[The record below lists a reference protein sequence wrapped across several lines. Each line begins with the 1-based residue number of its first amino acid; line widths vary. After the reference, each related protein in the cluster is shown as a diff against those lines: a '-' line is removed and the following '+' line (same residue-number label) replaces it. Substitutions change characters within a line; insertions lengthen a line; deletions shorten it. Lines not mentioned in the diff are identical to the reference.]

1 MEFPLLIFAY
11 LLISALIV
19 VSIYS
24 VRKGKSSPIQGQVLF
39 QESLTYGRHLT
50 GPLGV
55 FGSQANSLEVTLT
68 DKYFYIRPFFPFNLV
83 NLGLEWIV
91 PLQEIFDIEVLKKN
105 FLSPNR
111 IQLTF
116 HDAKGKIQKIEF
128 KVSNPERFLEAMEL
142 AQGTRFHFLQAEKC
156 AYLQGGSCRCH
167 RLDSMRQVQYVASS
181 RMLQSQW
188 QVHRFRMRFQI
199 HHGGKISTKILA
211 PCLSVSVVYPGR

>member
-11 LLISALIV
+11 LLISALLV
-19 VSIYS
+19 VSIYI
-24 VRKGKSSPIQGQVLF
+24 VRKGKSAPIQGQVLF

-68 DKYFYIRPFFPFNLV
+68 DKYFYIRPLFPFNLV

-156 AYLQGGSCRCH
+156 AYCKEVLVDAIDSIRCAKCSTLHH
-167 RLDSMRQVQYVASS
+167 RECFSLNGKCTVFGCDS
-181 RMLQSQW
+181 
-188 QVHRFRMRFQI
+188 
-199 HHGGKISTKILA
+199 KSTTEVRLVPK
-211 PCLSVSVVYPGR
+211 S